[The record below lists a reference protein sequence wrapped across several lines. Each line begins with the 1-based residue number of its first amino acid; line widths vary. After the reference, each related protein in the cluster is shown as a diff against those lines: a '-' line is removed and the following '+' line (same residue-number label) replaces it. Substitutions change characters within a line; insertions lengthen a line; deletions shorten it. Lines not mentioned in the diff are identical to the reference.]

1 MEQNRNKKDKFGR
14 PIHRPRGDPATQDDI
29 VYTNFPVMA
38 EMAYTNQDQFIE
50 LMRKNKVKDFSKYV
64 GFDLTQSSYII
75 LESGRQVHTT
85 IDWNPLTFAL
95 VFEKAKL
102 LDFILDEVNFNVS

>member
-38 EMAYTNQDQFIE
+38 EMAYTN
-50 LMRKNKVKDFSKYV
+50 
-64 GFDLTQSSYII
+64 
-75 LESGRQVHTT
+75 
-85 IDWNPLTFAL
+85 
-95 VFEKAKL
+95 
-102 LDFILDEVNFNVS
+102 